1 MQNTKNKFV
10 AITIAALLIL
20 SMSASMILIP
30 SASAHTPPWTI
41 PTFAHI
47 YVAPDPIGVGQK
59 ATVYLFL
66 TPTYADTNMT

>member
-30 SASAHTPPWTI
+30 SASAHTPPWDYSNVCKNIRRT
-41 PTFAHI
+41 
-47 YVAPDPIGVGQK
+47 
-59 ATVYLFL
+59 
-66 TPTYADTNMT
+66 